1 MAPLGEEKNFM
12 STSRSSS
19 YRRSGND
26 HFEPDIDSDP
36 AAQRRLRGQLE
47 QIDYT
52 VFAAN
57 REVISRTLGFADA
70 EKFQR
75 LAAATALARA
85 AWVSEALSQTQVPA
99 PLNAEQVTKLKNL
112 RGAYEELSESYEA
125 MRRMVERGYLPFKPA
140 ANGFFKA

>member
-1 MAPLGEEKNFM
+1 M

-57 REVISRTLGFADA
+57 REVISRMLGFADA

-85 AWVSEALSQTQVPA
+85 AWVAEALTQTQVPNS
-99 PLNAEQVTKLKNL
+99 LNSDQVTKLRKL
-112 RGAYEELSESYEA
+112 REAYEELSEAYEA
-125 MRRMVERGYLPFKPA
+125 TRRMVERGYLPFKPA